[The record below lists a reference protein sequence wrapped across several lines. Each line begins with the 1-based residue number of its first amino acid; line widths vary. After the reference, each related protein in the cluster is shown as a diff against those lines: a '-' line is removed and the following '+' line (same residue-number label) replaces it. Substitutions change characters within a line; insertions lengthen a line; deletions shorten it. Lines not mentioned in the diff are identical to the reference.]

1 MKVEQLKAEL
11 VVFKGLMSNVSAA
24 ATPLALL
31 PRGSSSQQAACN
43 QAEQAFLVA
52 ACDFLSA
59 APSRTLLRF
68 CFFPLPPLNSRE
80 KEGTRVPVLCWTGS
94 LEVLQQS
101 DKNTDPGSETC

>member
-24 ATPLALL
+24 TTPLALL

-52 ACDFLSA
+52 ACRFPFRCPFPHFA
-59 APSRTLLRF
+59 TLL
-68 CFFPLPPLNSRE
+68 FFPLATP
-80 KEGTRVPVLCWTGS
+80 
-94 LEVLQQS
+94 
-101 DKNTDPGSETC
+101 